1 MFFKKCHPNTG
12 STYSPKVWIHIG
24 SDPWVRKILLTTSC
38 HEQSASLLKICSM
51 KIKAIE
57 IERCNVLG
65 HGVKYVRSFRGWKE
79 GAELLKHWSST
90 YWDDGSVLRTKGS
103 DIQQTKNGFANL
115 FFQKQQF
122 AKPACWLFHKPL
134 IILRIVKYAA
144 WVTLCMT
151 VAWVLNCSCL
161 CIYIISKELNKTNT
175 WCIFVFNTYN
185 GPP

>member
-161 CIYIISKELNKTNT
+161 CIYI
-175 WCIFVFNTYN
+175 
-185 GPP
+185 